1 MPLKVLGGTRSS
13 AKSRAFGPG
22 GNSET
27 NTKPLFDMRVKSLK
41 VTDSISSLNNQLS
54 DKMTKIMLQ
63 KPLKD
68 YGIDDIETTHDQ
80 YTISSVTRE
89 DNIKS
94 SRGIDK
100 TEAYIESPN
109 IDIDSNTVVKG
120 NTYSFISNDDPI
132 IE

>member
-63 KPLKD
+63 KP
-68 YGIDDIETTHDQ
+68 
-80 YTISSVTRE
+80 
-89 DNIKS
+89 
-94 SRGIDK
+94 
-100 TEAYIESPN
+100 
-109 IDIDSNTVVKG
+109 
-120 NTYSFISNDDPI
+120 
-132 IE
+132 